1 MVSGI
6 ENFLFCFW
14 FAPLAMASF
23 LDPDTE
29 AGKLDSLVALD
40 FVQAVLV
47 CVAGSRGFLN
57 RRLFVGVQERP
68 ALCTIGEMVLRLFLE
83 VEGRCAVSI
92 FVLENNVN
100 RLSAGGD

>member
-14 FAPLAMASF
+14 FAPLAMAIF

-47 CVAGSRGFLN
+47 CVAGR
-57 RRLFVGVQERP
+57 V
-68 ALCTIGEMVLRLFLE
+68 
-83 VEGRCAVSI
+83 VS
-92 FVLENNVN
+92 
-100 RLSAGGD
+100 